1 LVAAFS
7 FLSTAES
14 MRLFIFAVLAGTAV
28 AFPRGSNREARRA
41 AFFALGKNDASSTD
55 PLEYVKR
62 KKTAN
67 IKSLPS
73 SQALEKPRIP
83 ETKNEDLDL
92 ESTVAEAE
100 AKLAESLP
108 LYMLTTFQQVCSTL
122 VPRLSF
128 IMFLLHVILLL
139 PALRFL
145 KVDLG
150 VSIGPFLYI
159 GPVLLTVPFASL
171 LLWDLDVYESP
182 VIIRGLEL
190 YVAAEKSR
198 ASATLRDDGARLL
211 GIVQAELGQEV
222 YAESSE
228 AGTANPLQRLT
239 YASVMSRTDAQ
250 ELASRSLGLK
260 RLLAGK
266 APAPGSSPSQSTSS
280 ARLMRRA
287 PGAQASLL
295 DAARLLVSDAATTDM
310 GRRSDREVLSDL
322 QALKKQLDDLSA
334 SSKER

>member
-1 LVAAFS
+1 
-7 FLSTAES
+7 
-14 MRLFIFAVLAGTAV
+14 MRLFILAVLAATAI
-28 AFPRGSNREARRA
+28 AFPRICNKQAMQTRPI
-41 AFFALGKNDASSTD
+41 FALERDDAPSTD
-55 PLEYVKR
+55 PLEYVKM
-62 KKTAN
+62 KKDPT
-67 IKSLPS
+67 IKPLSSSLAPT
-73 SQALEKPRIP
+73 EKPRVP
-83 ETKNEDLDL
+83 DTKGKELVV

-150 VSIGPFLYI
+150 LSIGPFLYI

-182 VIIRGLEL
+182 VITRGLEL
-190 YVAAEKSR
+190 FVAAEKSR
-198 ASATLRDDGARLL
+198 ASVTLREDGARLL
-211 GIVQAELGQEV
+211 GIVRAELGQEE
-222 YAESSE
+222 YAESTE
-228 AGTANPLQRLT
+228 AGTASPLQRLT
-239 YASVMSRTDAQ
+239 YASVLSETDAQ
-250 ELASRSLGLK
+250 ELANRTLGIK

-266 APAPGSSPSQSTSS
+266 APAPGSPPSPSTSA

-295 DAARLLVSDAATTDM
+295 DAARMLVSDAATTDS

-322 QALKKQLDDLSA
+322 QALKKQLDDLSN